1 MLLSTWVG
9 CDTGNPRE
17 RRRVEC
23 RRQQRRIDTIS
34 MNLSY
39 LARSDD
45 LDVLDSIVPL
55 ICGNM
60 GMERVLAGHFD
71 KMVAVR
77 RDGRYGAVAIG
88 TIVSSKKVVDL
99 ARHCDPERRRLCY
112 DALELRPM
120 LAVGAR

>member
-1 MLLSTWVG
+1 
-9 CDTGNPRE
+9 
-17 RRRVEC
+17 
-23 RRQQRRIDTIS
+23 

-60 GMERVLAGHFD
+60 GMEHVLAGDFD

-88 TIVSSKKVVDL
+88 TIVGSKKVVDL

-120 LAVGAR
+120 LAVEAG